1 MSSPFDHASR
11 RERLRHRLGAMG
23 VGLFLVTRPVNV
35 RYLTG
40 FSGDSTA
47 LLCMPGQEL
56 LVSDGRYAE
65 QLARECPDLEAFI
78 RPPGVTLPMAL
89 GEVLRSTGARS
100 VGFESAHVSVA
111 DLGTWQG
118 IVKDAEWKPCPD
130 AVEAFRR
137 VKDEAEIAA
146 IRRAI
151 AMAERAYQS
160 LEPLLDRV
168 ATEAEAAAEL
178 EHLMRRQGAVG
189 AAFPTIVGAGANAAL
204 PHYHPKAGVPLAG
217 ASHVLVDWGAQE
229 EWGYRSDLTRVK
241 AWHPV
246 PGTPTLNSAHAAA
259 VEAQAAGAE
268 ALRPGNTAGDVD
280 LAVRAV
286 LARHGVEELFVHGTG
301 HGIGLDIHEAP
312 FFRPGNS
319 QRLESGMVVTLEP
332 GIYCPGRLGVRVED
346 DFLVTS
352 EGGVRL
358 SHLPR
363 DLGLDLG

>member
-1 MSSPFDHASR
+1 MPSPFDHAAR
-11 RERLRHRLGAMG
+11 RERLRHQLGALG
-23 VGLFLVTRPVNV
+23 VGLFLVSRPVNV

-65 QLARECPDLEAFI
+65 QLARECPGLEVFI

-89 GEVLRSTGARS
+89 AEVLRATGARS

-118 IVKDAEWKPCPD
+118 IVKDAEWKPCTD
-130 AVEAFRR
+130 TVEVFRR
-137 VKDEAEIAA
+137 VKDDAEIAA

-151 AMAERAYQS
+151 GMAERAYQS
-160 LEPLLDRV
+160 AEPLLDRV

-204 PHYHPKAGVPLAG
+204 PHYHPTVGAPLAG

-246 PGTPTLNSAHAAA
+246 PGAPSLNAAHAAA
-259 VEAQAAGAE
+259 VAAQAAGAE
-268 ALRPGNTAGDVD
+268 ALRPGNTAGEVD

-286 LARHGVEELFVHGTG
+286 LARHGVEDLFLHGSG

-363 DLGLDLG
+363 ELGLDLG

>member
-11 RERLRHRLGAMG
+11 RERLRHHLGTLG

-47 LLCMPGQEL
+47 LLCLPGKEL
-56 LVSDGRYAE
+56 LVSDGRYTS
-65 QLARECPDLEAFI
+65 QLERECPGLEVFI
-78 RPPGVTLPMAL
+78 RPTGVTLPMAL
-89 GEVLRSTGARS
+89 GEVLRSTGAKS

-111 DLGTWQG
+111 DLATWQG
-118 IVKDAEWKPCPD
+118 LAKGADWKPCGD
-130 AVEAFRR
+130 TIEAFRL
-137 VKDEAEIAA
+137 VKDDIEIAA

-160 LEPLLDRV
+160 MEPLFDRV
-168 ATEAEAAAEL
+168 ATEEEAAAEL
-178 EHLMRRQGAVG
+178 EHHMRRQGAAG

-204 PHYHPKAGVPLAG
+204 PHYHPKGGVPLAG

-246 PGTPTLNSAHAAA
+246 PGTPTLNAAHAAV
-259 VEAQAAGAE
+259 VEAQAAGAL

-280 LAVRAV
+280 LAVREV
-286 LARHGVEELFVHGTG
+286 LARHGVEELFLHGTG
-301 HGIGLDIHEAP
+301 HGIGMDIHEAP

-332 GIYCPGRLGVRVED
+332 GIYCPERLGVRVED
-346 DFLVTS
+346 DFLVTR

-363 DLGLDLG
+363 ELGLELG